1 MLATTFGTGEL
12 LRAVLDAGVRRIT
25 LGIGGSATTDGG
37 CGILVAL
44 GAVMRDAEGELVTEL
59 PTPPVPI
66 LMHAIASI
74 DLSDLR
80 EARAGQSADRMRCD

>member
-25 LGIGGSATTDGG
+25 LGIGGSATTDGA

-44 GAVMRDAEGELVTEL
+44 GAVMRDARELGL
-59 PTPPVPI
+59 SSDAAGAG
-66 LMHAIASI
+66 LDACHRSI
-74 DLSDLR
+74 DLSDLTR
-80 EARAGQSADRMRCD
+80 GSRRSSCGSRAT